1 MKLIDP
7 SATIIDRP
15 INQLKLV
22 EEIGR
27 TCYKSND
34 LITEDSYK
42 SFCNGLLNRKHYA
55 MLEHA
60 VFHFVM
66 PTEIAQMYLPLA
78 GVLTSDNASSHMI
91 IDNLVVPDANKIDYE
106 NMVLITANLRT
117 LIECKSSIFLDKVI
131 NTYSWAKPLNIN
143 SDTSSSKEEY
153 KRTVVEHPYDITHLD
168 YIQILEEDELA
179 HFEIYPNYIHAQ
191 LMGDE
196 TYSIK
201 EYKNGYY
208 YKRHHIITVKF
219 VCNRAIS
226 HELVR
231 HRPCSFAQVSQR
243 YVNYSKDK
251 FGNEIPFIKSPF
263 YKPSNTDSSY
273 IVWLECCKRIEQD
286 YFKLLRLGHKPEEA
300 RGVLS
305 NDVATEIYVTATG
318 EEWQHIINLRAFDT
332 TGKAHPQM
340 KEIMLPLAQKLID
353 MNIGFYN
360 PREVEQDVSR

>member
-1 MKLIDP
+1 MKLIEP
-7 SATIIDRP
+7 SATIIKRP

-34 LITEDSYK
+34 LITENSYK

-66 PTEIAQMYLPLA
+66 PIGIARRYLPFDTTF
-78 GVLTSDNASSHMI
+78 TSDNASSHMI
-91 IDNLVVPDANKIDYE
+91 IDKIIVSSISKGYESKVLV
-106 NMVLITANLRT
+106 TANLRT

-131 NTYSWAKPLNIN
+131 NTYSWAKSLNVD
-143 SDTSSSKEEY
+143 SGVLSSKDEY
-153 KRTVVEHPYDITHLD
+153 KRTVVEHSYDITHLD

-179 HFEIYPNYIHAQ
+179 HLKIHSNYLNAQ
-191 LMGDE
+191 LSGK

-201 EYKNGYY
+201 EYQNGYY

-340 KEIMLPLAQKLID
+340 KEIMLPLAQKLIN

-360 PREVEQDVSR
+360 PREEKENVSE

>member
-1 MKLIDP
+1 MKLIEP
-7 SATIIDRP
+7 SATIIERP

-91 IDNLVVPDANKIDYE
+91 IDNLIVPSAYKTYCED
-106 NMVLITANLRT
+106 MTLITANLRT
-117 LIECKSSIFLDKVI
+117 LIEYKSSIFLDKVI
-131 NTYSWAKPLNIN
+131 NTYSWAKSLNIN
-143 SDTSSSKEEY
+143 GDTSSSKDEY

-179 HFEIYPNYIHAQ
+179 QFEIYPSYDCAKPNN
-191 LMGDE
+191 E

-305 NDVATEIYVTATG
+305 NDVATEIYVTTTG

>member
-1 MKLIDP
+1 MKLIEP
-7 SATIIDRP
+7 SATIIERP

-42 SFCNGLLNRKHYA
+42 SFCNGLLNRQHYA

-66 PTEIAQMYLPLA
+66 PIDIAQKYLPLA
-78 GVLTSDNASSHMI
+78 GVFTSDNASSHMI
-91 IDNLVVPDANKIDYE
+91 IDTLVVPSADKTYCED
-106 NMVLITANLRT
+106 MVLITANLRT
-117 LIECKSSIFLDKVI
+117 LIECKSSIFLDKVV
-131 NTYSWAKPLNIN
+131 NTYSWAKSLNIN
-143 SDTSSSKEEY
+143 GDTSSSKDEY

-179 HFEIYPNYIHAQ
+179 QFEIYPI
-191 LMGDE
+191 MSDK

-251 FGNEIPFIKSPF
+251 FGNEIVP
-263 YKPSNTDSSY
+263 
-273 IVWLECCKRIEQD
+273 IVFWSALIQ
-286 YFKLLRLGHKPEEA
+286 LL
-300 RGVLS
+300 
-305 NDVATEIYVTATG
+305 
-318 EEWQHIINLRAFDT
+318 
-332 TGKAHPQM
+332 
-340 KEIMLPLAQKLID
+340 
-353 MNIGFYN
+353 
-360 PREVEQDVSR
+360 

>member
-7 SATIIDRP
+7 SATIIKRP
-15 INQLKLV
+15 TNQLKLV

-66 PTEIAQMYLPLA
+66 PTEIAQKYLPLA

-91 IDNLVVPDANKIDYE
+91 IDKVK
-106 NMVLITANLRT
+106 VLSSDKSYSITKVLLTANLRT

-131 NTYSWAKPLNIN
+131 NTYSWAKSLNIN
-143 SDTSSSKEEY
+143 SDVLSSKDEY
-153 KRTVVEHPYDITHLD
+153 KRTVVEHSYDITHLD

-179 HFEIYPNYIHAQ
+179 QF
-191 LMGDE
+191 MSDK

-201 EYKNGYY
+201 EYDNGYY

-273 IVWLECCKRIEQD
+273 IVWLECCKRIEQN

-360 PREVEQDVSR
+360 PREVEQDVSK

>member
-42 SFCNGLLNRKHYA
+42 SFCNGLLNRKHFA
-55 MLEHA
+55 MLEHC
-60 VFHFVM
+60 VFHFVIQKGSS
-66 PTEIAQMYLPLA
+66 TYNTIESNKHL
-78 GVLTSDNASSHMI
+78 NAYQHM
-91 IDNLVVPDANKIDYE
+91 VIDYLMMPCE
-106 NMVLITANLRT
+106 SEDVALITANLRAI
-117 LIECKSSIFLDKVI
+117 LES
-131 NTYSWAKPLNIN
+131 NN
-143 SDTSSSKEEY
+143 SDLINELLCKYEWLQQLDEKY
-153 KRTVVEHPYDITHLD
+153 KVTYRTNKN
-168 YIQILEEDELA
+168 IQILDE
-179 HFEIYPNYIHAQ
+179 
-191 LMGDE
+191 
-196 TYSIK
+196 K
-201 EYKNGYY
+201 ELKQYLCDNDDFYNSDYY
-208 YKRHHIITVKF
+208 YKKHHIITVKF

-318 EEWQHIINLRAFDT
+318 EEWQHIINLRAFDA

>member
-1 MKLIDP
+1 MRLIEP
-7 SATIIDRP
+7 LATIIERP

-42 SFCNGLLNRKHYA
+42 SFCNGLLNRKHFA

-60 VFHFVM
+60 VFHFVIQKGSDIYNTIEHNKHQNAYQYMVFDYLTM
-66 PTEIAQMYLPLA
+66 P
-78 GVLTSDNASSHMI
+78 
-91 IDNLVVPDANKIDYE
+91 YE
-106 NMVLITANLRT
+106 SEDVVLITANLRAI
-117 LIECKSSIFLDKVI
+117 LESK
-131 NTYSWAKPLNIN
+131 N
-143 SDTSSSKEEY
+143 SDLINALLCRYEWLRQLDEEY
-153 KRTVVEHPYDITHLD
+153 KVTYRTNKDIQVLD
-168 YIQILEEDELA
+168 EKELKQYLCDNDD
-179 HFEIYPNYIHAQ
+179 FYN
-191 LMGDE
+191 
-196 TYSIK
+196 S
-201 EYKNGYY
+201 GYY

-340 KEIMLPLAQKLID
+340 KEIMLPLAQKLIN